1 MDNEQIMKNLETALE
16 QAICQKAEYI
26 IEYPGRGNKSIDIT
40 QLCLEAYRRIDLEK
54 VKTEIAERL
63 LSIMAEKLVASIVT
77 EFGTDIK
84 RMMSNAIIRKDLQ
97 EWLQVQTSELLK
109 KVGDK

>member
-1 MDNEQIMKNLETALE
+1 MKNLETALE
-16 QAICQKAEYI
+16 QAICKKAEQI
-26 IEYPGRGNKSIDIT
+26 IEWPGRGNNLVDIT
-40 QLCLEAYRRIDLEK
+40 QLCLEAYKRIDLER

-63 LSIMAEKLVASIVT
+63 QNIMAEKLVASIVT

-97 EWLQVQTSELLK
+97 EWLQIQTSELLK
-109 KVGDK
+109 KVGE